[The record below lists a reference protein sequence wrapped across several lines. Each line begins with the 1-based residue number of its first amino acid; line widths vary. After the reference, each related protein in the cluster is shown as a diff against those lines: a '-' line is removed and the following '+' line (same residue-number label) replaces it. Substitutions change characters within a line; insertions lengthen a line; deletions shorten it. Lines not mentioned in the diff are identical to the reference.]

1 MKVTVI
7 IDPERDGPEITITAP
22 ALTDNVKALAARL
35 EGGGILTGWT
45 PFSAATGR
53 RRW

>member
-22 ALTDNVKALAARL
+22 ALADTIRITLAEETVCYVSRRYVKKIREALGL
-35 EGGGILTGWT
+35 
-45 PFSAATGR
+45 
-53 RRW
+53 